1 MTRRYLSLFAFA
13 LAGLLATHG
22 LLRAETTNS
31 APDFKEVYDLIRT
44 NLAGATDETLNRAAV
59 EGLLSKLHNQVSLAG
74 GAVEPAIPQDEVVV
88 SKSEVLEGNVVYL
101 RASRVGDGLADKLNA
116 AYHALAASN
125 KVAGVILDLRFAD
138 GDDYAEAVATA
149 DLFMTKKTPLLDWGK
164 GVVESNPGK
173 EPIAGPLVVL
183 VNGGTSGAAEAL
195 AAVLQ
200 ESKMALIIGNTTAG
214 EAKMF
219 QEFTLNNGERLR
231 IATIP
236 VKLADGSTI
245 SHVQPDIAVSVSP
258 DDERLFLKN
267 PDALPADGANN
278 AGVATNNW
286 LSFMEHTSEA
296 DLVRGKIK
304 DGNGDF
310 TPVHTNSVLTHTAE
324 PQKPVIRDPALARA
338 LDLIKGLAIVRES
351 RF

>member
-1 MTRRYLSLFAFA
+1 
-13 LAGLLATHG
+13 
-22 LLRAETTNS
+22 
-31 APDFKEVYDLIRT
+31 
-44 NLAGATDETLNRAAV
+44 
-59 EGLLSKLHNQVSLAG
+59 
-74 GAVEPAIPQDEVVV
+74 
-88 SKSEVLEGNVVYL
+88 
-101 RASRVGDGLADKLNA
+101 
-116 AYHALAASN
+116 
-125 KVAGVILDLRFAD
+125 
-138 GDDYAEAVATA
+138 
-149 DLFMTKKTPLLDWGK
+149 
-164 GVVESNPGK
+164 
-173 EPIAGPLVVL
+173 
-183 VNGGTSGAAEAL
+183 
-195 AAVLQ
+195 
-200 ESKMALIIGNTTAG
+200 
-214 EAKMF
+214 MF

-267 PDALPADGANN
+267 PGALPAESTNN
-278 AGVATNNW
+278 AGVTTNDW
-286 LSFMEHTSEA
+286 LSFMGHTSEA